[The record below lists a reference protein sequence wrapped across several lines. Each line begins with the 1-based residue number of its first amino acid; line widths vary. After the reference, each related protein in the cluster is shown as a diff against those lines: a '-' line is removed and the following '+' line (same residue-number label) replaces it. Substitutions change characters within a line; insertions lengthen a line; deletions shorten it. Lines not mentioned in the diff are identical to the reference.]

1 MVSPGFIRTLGLAI
15 SQRRKIIL
23 TDHKKTMTFC
33 QLCQI
38 SRLNLKSVNENQ
50 LVPGDLKLNLRNYS
64 AAAKQAVKDEDKKK
78 HVNIGTIGHVDHG
91 KTTLTAAITK
101 YLQKDGLA
109 KYISYEEIDRAPEE
123 KARGMFVYEQSNR
136 FCQAMWHLMEKLYV
150 IPTSNRVLKILF

>member
-15 SQRRKIIL
+15 SQRQKLFL
-23 TDHKKTMTFC
+23 TEHPKTMTFC

-38 SRLNLKSVNENQ
+38 SRLNLKSVKANQ
-50 LVPGDLKLNLRNYS
+50 LVPGDFKLNLRYYS
-64 AAAKQAVKDEDKKK
+64 TAAKQAVKDDDKKK

-109 KYISYEEIDRAPEE
+109 KYVSYEEIDRAPEE
-123 KARGMFVYEQSNR
+123 KARGM
-136 FCQAMWHLMEKLYV
+136 
-150 IPTSNRVLKILF
+150 